1 MKKHNASIYRLQF
14 WFLPCCFLFIT
25 ISANSQELFYDSIA
39 ANIIKLANTQIR
51 GVVDCNDKNAVTTA
65 SMRRCAHLAFEKSH
79 RNLEKEIEAIQAFLV
94 EKQKA
99 EQRWLFITS
108 QNHWMQFRNQH
119 CSIYW
124 RQYQGGSLQ
133 PLIFTDCL
141 TRLTDKR
148 LEEITEIKELI
159 LFR

>member
-1 MKKHNASIYRLQF
+1 MKKHNASAYRLQF
-14 WFLPCCFLFIT
+14 WLLPCCFLFIT
-25 ISANSQELFYDSIA
+25 ISANSQELLYDSIA

-51 GVVDCNDKNAVTTA
+51 GVVDCNDKNAATTA

-79 RNLEKEIEAIQAFLV
+79 RNLETEIEDIQAFFV
-94 EKQKA
+94 EEQKA

-124 RQYQGGSLQ
+124 RQYQGVSLQ

>member
-1 MKKHNASIYRLQF
+1 MRNYNAIIDYLQLGLLTCSLLLISIPNY
-14 WFLPCCFLFIT
+14 
-25 ISANSQELFYDSIA
+25 SQELLYDSVA
-39 ANIIKLANTQIR
+39 ANVIRLANTQIK
-51 GVVDCNDKNAVTTA
+51 GYVDCNDKEAATTA
-65 SMRRCAHLAFEKSH
+65 SMRYCAHRAFEKSH
-79 RNLEKEIEAIQAFLV
+79 RQLEQEIKDIQTFLI
-94 EKQKA
+94 KQQKA
-99 EQRWLFITS
+99 EQKWLFITS

-148 LEEITEIKELI
+148 LQEIAEVKELI